1 MIFRLGVTGGYPNL
15 TLLNLLIQ
23 TNLLENEIVRL
34 LPHSEAL
41 WGGDPLNGKI
51 PCVFYIFPYRQC
63 KNMNPKYAPMT
74 ICHIRNISQ
83 LCLGLN
89 KSWQLC
95 HDTVTKPKSGEVWTE
110 GRNFLSNQLF
120 WLSAPYFTKRW
131 PDKLEK
137 RVCLFAAA
145 TLRDDFSHLR
155 QPKSFLSSLT
165 VIWRVLEIFSTTS

>member
-1 MIFRLGVTGGYPNL
+1 MIFRLGGISQPNL
-15 TLLNLLIQ
+15 TEPFN
-23 TNLLENEIVRL
+23 TDKSTWKRNCASTSPFWGTV
-34 LPHSEAL
+34 
-41 WGGDPLNGKI
+41 GGDPLNGKI

-131 PDKLEK
+131 PDKLEN
-137 RVCLFAAA
+137 VFVSLLLQLWGM
-145 TLRDDFSHLR
+145 T
-155 QPKSFLSSLT
+155 FLTCGNQKVFYPL
-165 VIWRVLEIFSTTS
+165 WQ